1 MPTIEVQRQVLPIL
15 GSPNQGA
22 RFFNP
27 ELPSSEPFVPG
38 HRTCAGCGPS
48 IQYRMT
54 SKAAGDNTILVGP
67 TGCMYVANS
76 SYLCTPYNVPWAHT
90 QIGSAGS
97 FTAGVAAAYEAMIR
111 KGKWKGAF
119 PNIIC
124 EAGDGSASDIGL
136 ASISGALYRNH
147 DCLIICYDNEQYAN
161 TGIQASSRTP
171 YGGMTT
177 FSPPGPLVPEAK
189 TLFPKDLARMM
200 AAGHP
205 HCYVATASVGYPID
219 LMNKVR
225 KGLNHKGA
233 AYLMIY
239 TPCQKGFVYETPRSI
254 DLGRLVVECGLY
266 PIWEWNP
273 EKRAYDYS
281 FRPQNMRPVSEY
293 LKLQGRFGHLHA
305 EHIAKL
311 QKFANE
317 QWRMMGVQLPEA
329 LIQAAD
335 AKNLVNMASA
345 TQAEAGGA
353 NSMNTKATATP
364 PAPPVAPEAQESYIV
379 SEGKKR
385 GSTRDVRPEAAFDRY
400 YTVMR
405 VHPGDA
411 ILTDNWHTNE
421 VLNHARNNFEGVT
434 FAMRTLEAW
443 GAMIENDHRAY
454 YTAGGR
460 IWVMDLEPCEGKK
473 KRLPGT
479 GPSKK

>member
-1 MPTIEVQRQVLPIL
+1 
-15 GSPNQGA
+15 
-22 RFFNP
+22 
-27 ELPSSEPFVPG
+27 
-38 HRTCAGCGPS
+38 
-48 IQYRMT
+48 
-54 SKAAGDNTILVGP
+54 
-67 TGCMYVANS
+67 
-76 SYLCTPYNVPWAHT
+76 VPWAHT

-111 KGKWKGAF
+111 KGKWKGPY

-177 FSPPGPLVPEAK
+177 FSPPGPEVPEGK
-189 TLFPKDLARMM
+189 KLFPKDLARMM

-225 KGLNHKGA
+225 KGLNHRGA

-254 DLGRLVVECGLY
+254 DLGRMVVECGLY

-273 EKRAYDYS
+273 ERRVYDYS

-305 EHIAKL
+305 EHIAAL
-311 QKFANE
+311 QQFAND
-317 QWRMMGVQLPEA
+317 QWKMMGVELPDA
-329 LIQAAD
+329 LIWAAD
-335 AKNLVNMASA
+335 PQNQMHMAA
-345 TQAEAGGA
+345 AAEAEE
-353 NSMNTKATATP
+353 
-364 PAPPVAPEAQESYIV
+364 VADTI
-379 SEGKKR
+379 
-385 GSTRDVRPEAAFDRY
+385 
-400 YTVMR
+400 
-405 VHPGDA
+405 
-411 ILTDNWHTNE
+411 
-421 VLNHARNNFEGVT
+421 
-434 FAMRTLEAW
+434 
-443 GAMIENDHRAY
+443 
-454 YTAGGR
+454 
-460 IWVMDLEPCEGKK
+460 
-473 KRLPGT
+473 
-479 GPSKK
+479 

>member
-1 MPTIEVQRQVLPIL
+1 
-15 GSPNQGA
+15 
-22 RFFNP
+22 
-27 ELPSSEPFVPG
+27 
-38 HRTCAGCGPS
+38 
-48 IQYRMT
+48 
-54 SKAAGDNTILVGP
+54 
-67 TGCMYVANS
+67 MYVANS

-124 EAGDGSASDIGL
+124 EAGDGAASDIRL
-136 ASISGALYRNH
+136 ASISGALYRTH

-161 TGIQASSRTP
+161 TGIQAASRTP

-177 FSPPGPLVPEAK
+177 FSPPGPTIPEAK
-189 TLFPKDLARMM
+189 KLFPKDLARMM

-225 KGLNHKGA
+225 KGLNHRGA
-233 AYLMIY
+233 SYLMVY

-273 EKRAYDYS
+273 EKREFDFS
-281 FRPQNMRPVSEY
+281 FRPENMRRVSEY
-293 LKLQGRFGHLHA
+293 RKLQGRF
-305 EHIAKL
+305 
-311 QKFANE
+311 
-317 QWRMMGVQLPEA
+317 V
-329 LIQAAD
+329 
-335 AKNLVNMASA
+335 
-345 TQAEAGGA
+345 
-353 NSMNTKATATP
+353 
-364 PAPPVAPEAQESYIV
+364 
-379 SEGKKR
+379 
-385 GSTRDVRPEAAFDRY
+385 
-400 YTVMR
+400 R
-405 VHPGDA
+405 VHAGDA

-421 VLNHARNNFEGVT
+421 LLDHTRKNFQGYT

-443 GAMIENDHRAY
+443 GAMIESDQRAY

-460 IWVMDLEPCEGKK
+460 VWVLDLEPAAGKMR
-473 KRLPGT
+473 RLPQT
-479 GPSKK
+479 V

>member
-1 MPTIEVQRQVLPIL
+1 MATIEVQRQVLPIL
-15 GSPNQGA
+15 DSPNQGA
-22 RFFNP
+22 RFYNP
-27 ELPSSEPFVPG
+27 DVSSSEPFVPG

-76 SYLCTPYNVPWAHT
+76 SYLCTPYTVPWAHT

-111 KGKWKGAF
+111 KGKWKGAY

-177 FSPPGPLVPEAK
+177 FSPPGPMVPEAK
-189 TLFPKDLARMM
+189 KLYPKDLARMM

-233 AYLMIY
+233 AYLMVY

-305 EHIAKL
+305 EHIANL

-317 QWRMMGVQLPEA
+317 QWRMMDVALPEA

-335 AKNLVNMASA
+335 AKNLVSMAA
-345 TQAEAGGA
+345 AE
-353 NSMNTKATATP
+353 
-364 PAPPVAPEAQESYIV
+364 
-379 SEGKKR
+379 
-385 GSTRDVRPEAAFDRY
+385 EAA
-400 YTVMR
+400 TVAET
-405 VHPGDA
+405 V
-411 ILTDNWHTNE
+411 
-421 VLNHARNNFEGVT
+421 
-434 FAMRTLEAW
+434 
-443 GAMIENDHRAY
+443 
-454 YTAGGR
+454 
-460 IWVMDLEPCEGKK
+460 
-473 KRLPGT
+473 
-479 GPSKK
+479 